1 MGNSFPLGYLFRHS
15 RLLRSSYRCD
25 ALPFYH
31 IGGPWDVLGP
41 TIDGLL
47 VEVFPLKLVSSL
59 PSCLFVCCHK
69 PTFLLPLSIHN
80 PHFSIFFNFSP
91 GDLERRTTNCLRCS
105 VHMKAFEK
113 HPSSHP
119 PPIIVEASV
128 RIAEAT
134 LIPSDEEETLSKT
147 GLKRQRKGYV
157 VRIESEFAATSSH
170 TPLEHALSS
179 MGVMPLEGLSN
190 AFQSFWDSSF
200 RHAAHSMA
208 HNVFEG
214 DLQYLLNQDV
224 LSIRE
229 DICAFLH
236 KVEVSSMSLCEK
248 LDRLSLV
255 EGKKDK
261 EMVDLKLEVS
271 LPDYQACGNG
281 KAKEKP

>member
-1 MGNSFPLGYLFRHS
+1 
-15 RLLRSSYRCD
+15 
-25 ALPFYH
+25 
-31 IGGPWDVLGP
+31 
-41 TIDGLL
+41 
-47 VEVFPLKLVSSL
+47 
-59 PSCLFVCCHK
+59 
-69 PTFLLPLSIHN
+69 
-80 PHFSIFFNFSP
+80 
-91 GDLERRTTNCLRCS
+91 
-105 VHMKAFEK
+105 
-113 HPSSHP
+113 
-119 PPIIVEASV
+119 VEASV